1 MKKMLALIL
10 TAILTASAFA
20 IPASAVEITDPDVLA
35 ECKTYAEEVKAY
47 IADRGRNDNL
57 SKLYFS
63 YRDYQD
69 PISQPVQYD
78 IPTTWRTVA
87 EYKVGKQTRYYIV
100 ARDDEEGLCN
110 VWSGSDVSGNPNED
124 AGKILDYYATLVY
137 DYETGEVSTVESDL
151 TPNDVE
157 ARKTLIEETILP
169 YFTANSDKA
178 PIRVYA
184 LQTDED
190 TVQCLV
196 AYQSNNETYCRRVQ
210 YDIETEKVSM
220 PASNV
225 ISANSYDPILVNSN
239 TVVYDCAFKTAKIN
253 TFTGTYVFDS
263 ETEVSESN
271 PEPAPAPTAP
281 STSVITPEPVKD
293 GWEKSGTSWLY
304 YDNGQQVKNDWVKDQ
319 SKWYY
324 MDPDGVMVTGWQTIA
339 GKKYYLSDSG
349 VMQTGWKQID
359 GSWYYFKG
367 SGEIATGW
375 LQITSGSP
383 WYYLK
388 SDGKMVTGWMQI
400 DGKWYCFK
408 SNGEMYANTT
418 TPDGYQVGSDGA
430 MIEDS
435 SEEGTS
441 GNEDSV
447 IFDEDYLDFSHG
459 DTTYFFGAYYP
470 EDVATA
476 TTLVAAMAR
485 HYADNPFTFSVNYA
499 LCYEC
504 SADEYLV
511 AISTNSKTSKDNP
524 NLAMLCAI
532 YNKKENHVMFTD
544 EWTDLDYLRA
554 DIALNEFNRWYFSE
568 NTLTRALNALGW
580 F

>member
-375 LQITSGSP
+375 LQVTSGSP

-400 DGKWYCFK
+400 GNKWYCFK

-430 MIEDS
+430 QISEVNTSTSQEIQNDNYLNSHM
-435 SEEGTS
+435 SEEELYRCAS
-441 GNEDSV
+441 QAASMIKRRLYNPNSFILNYV
-447 IFDEDYLDFSHG
+447 LVFDYEGYACALAINYSAMNLMGGYSREIKDFIYFGYDNFISEDYLDALDKYKLSKYISDKGF
-459 DTTYFFGAYYP
+459 DF
-470 EDVATA
+470 EELDVDRV
-476 TTLVAAMAR
+476 LSGMQ
-485 HYADNPFTFSVNYA
+485 
-499 LCYEC
+499 
-504 SADEYLV
+504 
-511 AISTNSKTSKDNP
+511 
-524 NLAMLCAI
+524 
-532 YNKKENHVMFTD
+532 
-544 EWTDLDYLRA
+544 
-554 DIALNEFNRWYFSE
+554 
-568 NTLTRALNALGW
+568 
-580 F
+580 

>member
-400 DGKWYCFK
+400 DGKWYCF
-408 SNGEMYANTT
+408 SNESGSLGTMYANTT
-418 TPDGYQVGSDGA
+418 TPDGVKVGSDGA
-430 MIEDS
+430 MIKEGNSNTSSTENSNTTS
-435 SEEGTS
+435 SENKVNTQE
-441 GNEDSV
+441 ER
-447 IFDEDYLDFSHG
+447 
-459 DTTYFFGAYYP
+459 AYR
-470 EDVATA
+470 DAG
-476 TTLVAAMAR
+476 
-485 HYADNPFTFSVNYA
+485 YAIAHFRKQ
-499 LCYEC
+499 L
-504 SADEYLV
+504 
-511 AISTNSKTSKDNP
+511 KNP
-524 NLAMLCAI
+524 NSLILRLISSTMYDNGLTAVFAEISGMNSLGGYASDTFI
-532 YNKKENHVMFTD
+532 AYVYDGKVYEVYAYDPIQDKVEETRNVKGEHMS
-544 EWTDLDYLRA
+544 LDC
-554 DIALNEFNRWYFSE
+554 DKALTYEP
-568 NTLTRALNALGW
+568 
-580 F
+580 

>member
-57 SKLYFS
+57 SKLCFS

-375 LQITSGSP
+375 LQVTSGSP

-400 DGKWYCFK
+400 GNKWYCFK

-418 TPDGYQVGSDGA
+418 TPDGYRVGSDGA
-430 MIEDS
+430 QISEVNTSTSQEIQNDNYLNSHM
-435 SEEGTS
+435 SEEELYRCAS
-441 GNEDSV
+441 QASSMIKRRLYNPNSFILNYV
-447 IFDEDYLDFSHG
+447 LVFDYEGYACALAINYSAMNLMGGYSREIKDFIYFGYDNFISEDYLDALDKYKLSKYISDKGF
-459 DTTYFFGAYYP
+459 DF
-470 EDVATA
+470 EELDVDRV
-476 TTLVAAMAR
+476 LSGMQ
-485 HYADNPFTFSVNYA
+485 
-499 LCYEC
+499 
-504 SADEYLV
+504 
-511 AISTNSKTSKDNP
+511 
-524 NLAMLCAI
+524 
-532 YNKKENHVMFTD
+532 
-544 EWTDLDYLRA
+544 
-554 DIALNEFNRWYFSE
+554 
-568 NTLTRALNALGW
+568 
-580 F
+580 